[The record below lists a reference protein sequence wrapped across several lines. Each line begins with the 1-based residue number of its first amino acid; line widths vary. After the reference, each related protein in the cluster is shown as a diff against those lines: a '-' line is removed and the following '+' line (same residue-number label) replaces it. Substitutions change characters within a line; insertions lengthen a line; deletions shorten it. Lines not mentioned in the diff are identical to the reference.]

1 MVAGREVWAE
11 GAAWLEVQTQEDIV
25 PEGLNGGSHWR
36 GGWARREDWIEVMLE
51 RTGEQAQL
59 TRERTPTPSSEQ

>member
-1 MVAGREVWAE
+1 MAGREVWAE

-59 TRERTPTPSSEQ
+59 TQERTPTPSSEE